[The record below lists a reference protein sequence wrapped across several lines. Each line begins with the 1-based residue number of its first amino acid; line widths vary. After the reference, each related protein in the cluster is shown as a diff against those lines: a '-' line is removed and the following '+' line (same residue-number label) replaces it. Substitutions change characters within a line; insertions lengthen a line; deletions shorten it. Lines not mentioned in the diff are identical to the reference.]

1 MTPNKGVASLQQ
13 QGQELSAQGRLSEAS
28 RLCRQALRSVECR
41 ERNSFAPASLLC
53 DLAEIELD
61 RQAFE
66 PALKFALRAV
76 LITRTSGARAAGT
89 SRNDAVPL
97 RIRALHLA
105 GRIRTTLGDYAR
117 GEVHL
122 KEALQLSIHEWGD
135 TSEQAAIV
143 GNDLAILYKYW
154 GRFEDGLSLYQRV
167 LRSMV
172 AIHGKKSLAVSTVFH
187 NIGGILHAS
196 KDFVAAEPP
205 SRKAWAI
212 SRGLLGDND
221 PRTLIDAVAYAAV
234 LDGLGR
240 YHESEPIYRHALA
253 IFRKAYGRTHYEVA
267 STLHNLAAVLAARGR
282 NRTAEKQYREALVI
296 KSRLLGRSNPDT
308 ALTANNLGKLLL
320 TMGRAKEAV
329 GLLRPAV
336 KVLKTQLR
344 PDHPDLAIATRNLN
358 AAMAATG
365 RRNKPQTRSIN
376 NSST

>member
-1 MTPNKGVASLQQ
+1 MTPNKGVARLQQ
-13 QGQELSAQGRLSEAS
+13 RSQKLWGQGRLSEAS
-28 RLCRQALRSVECR
+28 RLCRQALRSVERR
-41 ERNSFAPASLLC
+41 ERNSFAAASLLC
-53 DLAEIELD
+53 DLAEIELE
-61 RQAFE
+61 RQVFE
-66 PALKFALRAV
+66 PALGFALRAV
-76 LITRTSGARAAGT
+76 LITRTSRASGGT
-89 SRNDAVPL
+89 SRKDAVPL

-117 GEVHL
+117 SEVHL
-122 KEALQLSIHEWGD
+122 KDALQLSTHVWGD

-196 KDFVAAEPP
+196 KDFVAAERPA
-205 SRKAWAI
+205 RKAWEI
-212 SRGLLGDND
+212 SQGLLGDND
-221 PRTLIDAVAYAAV
+221 PRTLIDGVAYAAV

-253 IFRKAYGRTHYEVA
+253 IFRNAYGRRHYEVA

-296 KSRLLGRSNPDT
+296 KSRLLGRSSPDT

-336 KVLKTQLR
+336 KALKAQLR

-365 RRNKPQTRSIN
+365 RRSKAQTRSIN
-376 NSST
+376 DSSR